1 MMNLYIVVMFFY
13 LVLLM
18 VGVIGLKSKMW
29 LKCVDYWFEIFNDMV
44 GGCSFFVLLEFV
56 SYFFS

>member
-18 VGVIGLKSKMW
+18 VGVIGLKSKMS
-29 LKCVDYWFEIFNDMV
+29 LECVDYWFEIFNDMV